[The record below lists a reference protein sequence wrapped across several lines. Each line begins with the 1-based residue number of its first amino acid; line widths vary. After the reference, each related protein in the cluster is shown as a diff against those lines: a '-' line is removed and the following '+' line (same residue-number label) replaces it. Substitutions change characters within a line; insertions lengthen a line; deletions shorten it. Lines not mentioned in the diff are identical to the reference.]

1 MSKRRFGPPSNPVLR
16 HVLKIQ
22 LRGPLSELL
31 SGLLREV
38 GRTGCGGRSVDRRSQ
53 GQIAPRIVHE
63 AAADRHGV
71 QIVIEPRAVVTH
83 CTDEALLVLSARAGY
98 AAAVFAADI
107 DRNAECHFG
116 YAGAALAVRVV
127 VFHHDA
133 GVFVNARHPGPVYGS
148 SRSHQRPGGGIGVAA
163 VLRLAERVD
172 RSHDAITS
180 FLAVQI
186 VLSDGIAVEHQF
198 ERIVRY
204 PQYLSSEA
212 RLAVELGVR
221 LPAVDEP
228 GFYF

>member
-1 MSKRRFGPPSNPVLR
+1 MPKRSFGPPSDPCFG

-22 LRGPLSELL
+22 LRIPLSELL

-38 GRTGCGGRSVDRRSQ
+38 RRTGCGGRSVDRRCQ

-63 AAADRHGV
+63 AAADRYGV
-71 QIVIEPRAVVTH
+71 QIVIEPRAVVAH
-83 CTDEALLVLSARAGY
+83 RTDEALLVLSAGTAD

-116 YAGAALAVRVV
+116 YAGAAVAVRIV

-133 GVFVNARHPGPVYGS
+133 VVLVNALHPGPVDGS
-148 SRSHQRPGGGIGVAA
+148 SRSHQRPGGSIGVAA

-172 RSHDAITS
+172 RSHDAIAS
-180 FLAVQI
+180 FLAVKI

-198 ERIVRY
+198 ERIVRD

-212 RLAVELGVR
+212 RLAVELGIR